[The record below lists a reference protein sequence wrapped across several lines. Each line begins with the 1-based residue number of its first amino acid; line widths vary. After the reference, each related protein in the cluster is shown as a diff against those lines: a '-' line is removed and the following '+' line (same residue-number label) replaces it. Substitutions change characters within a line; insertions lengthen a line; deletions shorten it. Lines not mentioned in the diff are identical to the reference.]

1 MSPDDYAEDLEDTR
15 LFLEGRSGEL
25 IVSLEA
31 RMDEASQSL
40 EFEKAARYRNTI
52 ARVRRVQSEQVME
65 SDLADVDAIAVFEQS
80 GGICIAILSVRG
92 GRVLGVNSQFPD
104 AGLLETP
111 E

>member
-1 MSPDDYAEDLEDTR
+1 
-15 LFLEGRSGEL
+15 
-25 IVSLEA
+25 
-31 RMDEASQSL
+31 MDEASQSL
-40 EFEKAARYRNTI
+40 SSEKAARYRNTI

-104 AGLLETP
+104 SDFRNT
-111 E
+111 